1 LQRRFWGSILFG
13 ASAILLSPYPTLRLG
28 ASPHSPESFI
38 VVIFV
43 TIIIQIILDFFGG
56 NPVAFLNPGAEIDQP
71 AAIGTKRP
79 VRVIVPGR
87 FVAASRAL

>member
-1 LQRRFWGSILFG
+1 LQRLFWGSILFG

-38 VVIFV
+38 VVISV
-43 TIIIQIILDFFGG
+43 VIQVILDFFGG

-79 VRVIVPGR
+79 VRVIVPGC